1 MKKHMLRNMFIVG
14 ASALALAAS
23 TIVLPSV
30 ADAGTK
36 YTGGGGGGG
45 GKGMSKSFS
54 GRTGGNFRGRGVR
67 GGYGG
72 GGYGG
77 GGYIGGGYGGGYY
90 GVYCGPIQI
99 TLGLCGPYG
108 Y

>member
-1 MKKHMLRNMFIVG
+1 MKKHLLRNMFIVG

-23 TIVLPSV
+23 TVVLPSV
-30 ADAGTK
+30 ADAAQK
-36 YTGGGGGGG
+36 TGGGHGSGGHAMGHSRVGGGG
-45 GKGMSKSFS
+45 AHF
-54 GRTGGNFRGRGVR
+54 GGHGGR

-77 GGYIGGGYGGGYY
+77 GGYVGGYY
-90 GVYCGPIQI
+90 GGYCGPIQI
-99 TLGLCGPYG
+99 TLGLCGPWG

>member
-36 YTGGGGGGG
+36 YTGGGGGG
-45 GKGMSKSFS
+45 KGMSKSFS
-54 GRTGGNFRGRGVR
+54 GRTGGNIRGRGVR
-67 GGYGG
+67 GGGGLGG
-72 GGYGG
+72 GGYV
-77 GGYIGGGYGGGYY
+77 GGYY
-90 GVYCGPIQI
+90 GGYCGPIQI